1 MELLAAERRKAILEL
16 LQNHGAVHVPDL
28 SQRFQ
33 VSPSTVRR
41 DLEALTKRGLIHR
54 TYGGA
59 VSVEASQPVKQA
71 SKLSPEFERI
81 AQATAGLIAS
91 AEAVFIGPGPLC
103 RATVRCLPVHS
114 ELTVITNSLEIAC
127 ELYRET
133 DLTLVITGGP
143 VDRPG
148 GAMTGHLT
156 ERALE
161 SLRADKLLIE
171 VTGVSPIEGLTIDR
185 LSQAQILQPLLE
197 TTAELIVLATPER
210 LGRVGPAWLAPVS
223 EADVIVTSRDAPMAI
238 AWDLSELGVQVTLV

>member
-1 MELLAAERRKAILEL
+1 LELLAAERRKAILEL
-16 LQNHGAVHVPDL
+16 LQAHGAVHVPDL

-41 DLEALTKRGLIHR
+41 DLETLTKQGLVRR

-59 VSVEASQPVKQA
+59 VSVAASRPAEQP
-71 SKLSPEFERI
+71 SKFPSEFERI
-81 AQATAGLIAS
+81 GQAAADLIAS
-91 AEAVFIGPGPLC
+91 AEAVFIGPGRLC
-103 RATVRCLPVHS
+103 RATVRQLCAHS
-114 ELTVITNSLEIAC
+114 GPTVITNSLEIAC

-133 DLTLVITGGP
+133 ELALVITGGP

-148 GAMTGHLT
+148 GSMTGQLT
-156 ERALE
+156 ERALG

-171 VTGVSPIEGLTIDR
+171 VTGISPIEGLTIDR
-185 LSQAQILQPLLE
+185 LSQAQILQPMLE
-197 TTAELIVLATPER
+197 TTAELIVLVMPER

-223 EADVIVTSRDAPMAI
+223 EADVIITSRNAPTAI